1 MKGVMYLDCG
11 DSYGHAGNDGGVF
24 LYDAH
29 QLTKAA
35 VNHLQKKKKR
45 KKNEIPFVSEQN
57 MKPATELCCHTDLLA
72 SLSLH
77 GSEEMVRLQQK
88 SG

>member
-35 VNHLQKKKKR
+35 VNHLQKKR
-45 KKNEIPFVSEQN
+45 KKEIPLVSELN

-72 SLSLH
+72 LFSLH

-88 SG
+88 YG